1 MKKFKILVIFVFLMM
16 FSALS
21 LNPLIANAGENDC
34 VLQASVDV
42 IVQVWDADDQGNKGN
57 TIWKGLIKQGEKKT
71 IKSRYGQIRYSSSTY
86 VNEDDP
92 PLSGDY
98 DRPCNNGLTIG
109 VP

>member
-1 MKKFKILVIFVFLMM
+1 MKKSKRLIIFAFSMM
-16 FSALS
+16 FPALS
-21 LNPLIANAGENDC
+21 LYPFIANAGENDC

-57 TIWKGLIKQGEKKT
+57 TIWKGLIKQGEQKS
-71 IKSRYGQIRYSSSTY
+71 IKSRYGQIRYSSTT
-86 VNEDDP
+86 VIDENE

-98 DRPCNNGLTIG
+98 DRPCYDGLTIG

>member
-1 MKKFKILVIFVFLMM
+1 MKKSISLVIFVFLMM
-16 FSALS
+16 FPALS
-21 LNPLIANAGENDC
+21 LYPLIANAGDNDC

-57 TIWKGLIKQGEKKT
+57 TIWKGLIKQGEQKS
-71 IKSRYGQIRYSSSTY
+71 IKSRYGQIRYSSTT
-86 VNEDDP
+86 VIDENE

-98 DRPCNNGLTIG
+98 DRPCYDGLTIG

>member
-1 MKKFKILVIFVFLMM
+1 MKKFKSLVIFVFLMM

-21 LNPLIANAGENDC
+21 LYPLIANAGENDC

-57 TIWKGLIKQGEKKT
+57 TIWKGLIKQGEKKP

-98 DRPCNNGLTIG
+98 DRPCNDGLTIG